1 MSGTIYVSKNIPELG
16 NKNGPGYLQ
25 KISALVGLLLL
36 VISTQFIAASAQ
48 AATYAYRNDVF
59 AYDTPS
65 AAATSVSWHTT
76 GASPACTSYPLGD
89 DDWADVAF
97 PSGFT
102 FIFGGV
108 TYSKVRVYSNGMLVF
123 GTDTSGYHR
132 NYNNLTLPITASALA
147 YAGCSN
153 GVPVNVMA
161 PYWNDIVAGTGNATT
176 GASVQYELLTDPV
189 TGLQRFV
196 ISWVNVKL
204 YGQAIRYN
212 FQVALYASTAGL
224 NGNFKYQYTTGSSTG
239 SDATVGVQLTTA
251 DYTLYSFNQAFID
264 PAVGT
269 TILWYPANQLAAKGA
284 GYNFD
289 ESAWTGAAGEI
300 IDNSGSNRNAT
311 RVGVAANIAAGR
323 VCRGGSFTSNTSNA
337 TIDAVATPIVPA
349 DIGSVDFW
357 YYSTN
362 KWNSADT
369 MLFDATTVAARP
381 FFLMKRNTGALRFA
395 ITDSAGVVRTAETS
409 TAYTYAAKT
418 WHHVGVSWNLQPG
431 TNQTVQRIFLDG
443 VLVNTLT
450 STPYHSTTSGNIAT
464 LGTLYIGDNRT
475 SGVTP
480 STGTPNGANG
490 TIDEVNIYP
499 IDINA
504 SQAAADMALTH
515 SCAAVD
521 HFHIVH
527 GGELVNCNGAVANIT
542 IEAHDVNHNLVSLAG
557 TTMQMSTSTGHGT
570 WSNVAGG
577 SINPVNNTGGG
588 TGNYTFSNESSIVI
602 GLSDTFI
609 ESLNIN
615 LSAGTVTEHS
625 GAASSCVSQD
635 YTYLTTCDTNL
646 NFADS
651 GFLYNVPD
659 HVSETS
665 QSVTVSAVK
674 KSTNSL
680 SCVPAFAS
688 VSKAVTFTCAYTNP
702 ASGTLPVR
710 VGGKALNAAN
720 NAIAACDATGQA
732 VNLTFDNTGVA
743 TTTVQYADV
752 GKMTLNAQYSASG
765 LNMVGTDTFI
775 AAPASFAFS
784 GISAGPIKAGTNFN
798 ATITAR
804 NNASAATPNFGK
816 ESTAESVT
824 LSHSLLSP
832 AGGTDPSLGNSVI
845 AGTEFGAG
853 GMVNDPNGVASV
865 NNLNWGEVGN
875 ITLTA
880 NLTSASYLGSGL
892 SATSASTTVG
902 RFIPDHFDT
911 AVSQVSGVPMP
922 CPNNPT
928 VLTCPPLF
936 NGFIYSGQPF
946 TVNVYA
952 RNASGGPSGT
962 TQNYDGTLGFSKN
975 VTLSAWNAL
984 GSSTAA
990 VGGTLGNYTI
1000 PAASFKSG
1008 TTATTG
1014 GTPAT
1019 PVYTFNTAPTAPTD
1033 IYLRAT
1039 DADSVT
1045 SLRSS
1050 PSSSTEGGVKV
1061 VNGRTRI
1068 SNAYGS
1074 ELLPLTVA
1082 VTAQYW
1088 NATSGWV
1095 TSSTDSVSSFLTANL
1110 IYSNCKKLMASSS
1123 WPTTCPPP
1131 TSPSPVSVVFN
1142 AGTGNFILSAP
1153 GAGKTGSVDM
1163 NINLPGYLP
1172 STTAR
1177 ATFGVYKGSKEFIFQ
1192 RENY

>member
-1 MSGTIYVSKNIPELG
+1 MSGTINATNNIPELSIIIG
-16 NKNGPGYLQ
+16 QSYLH
-25 KISALVGLLLL
+25 KITALVGLLLL
-36 VISTQFIAASAQ
+36 VISTQFIAANAQ

-65 AAATSVSWHTT
+65 AAATSVTWHAT
-76 GASPACTSYPLGD
+76 GASPACTNYPLGD
-89 DDWADVAF
+89 DDWADITF

-102 FIFGGV
+102 FTFGGV
-108 TYSKVRVYSNGMLVF
+108 TYSKVRVYSNGMLVY

-132 NYNNLTLPITASALA
+132 NYSNLTLPITASALA
-147 YAGCSN
+147 YTGCSS
-153 GVPVNVMA
+153 GVPVNVMV
-161 PYWNDIVAGTGNATT
+161 PYWTDIVAGTANATT

-189 TGLQRFV
+189 TGQQRFV

-204 YGQAIRYN
+204 YGQTARYN

-239 SDATVGVQLTTA
+239 SAATVGVQLSTT
-251 DYTLYSFNQAFID
+251 DYTLYSYNQAFID
-264 PAVGT
+264 PTVGT
-269 TILWYPANQLAAKGA
+269 AILWYPANQLAAKGA

-300 IDNSGSNRNAT
+300 QDSSGNNRNAS
-311 RVGVAANIAAGR
+311 RVGAAANIAAGK
-323 VCRGGSFTSNTSNA
+323 VCRGGSFTANTSNA

-381 FFLMKRNTGALRFA
+381 FFLMKRSTGALRFA
-395 ITDSAGVVRTAETS
+395 ITDSAGVVSTAETS

-450 STPYHSTTSGNIAT
+450 STPYHSTTSGNIAA

-480 STGTPNGANG
+480 NTGSPNGANG

-515 SCAAVD
+515 SCAALD

-570 WSNVAGG
+570 WSTVAGG

-588 TGNYTFSNESSIVI
+588 TGNYTFSNESSVVI

-625 GAASSCVSQD
+625 GAAASCVSQD
-635 YTYLTTCDTNL
+635 FTYLSTCDSNL

-651 GFLYNVPD
+651 GFLYNVSD
-659 HVSETS
+659 HLSETS

-674 KSTNSL
+674 KPTNSL
-680 SCVPAFAS
+680 NCVPAFSS

-702 ASGTLPVR
+702 VSGTLPVR
-710 VGGKALNAAN
+710 VGGKALNAGN
-720 NAIAACDATGQA
+720 NAAAACDATGQA
-732 VNLTFDNTGVA
+732 VNLNFDNTGTA

-752 GKMTLNAQYSASG
+752 GNMTLNAQYSASG
-765 LNMVGTDTFI
+765 VNMIGTDTFI

-784 GISAGPIKAGTNFN
+784 GISAGPIKAGNNFS
-798 ATITAR
+798 ATITAK
-804 NNASAATPNFGK
+804 NSVGGTTPNFGK
-816 ESTAESVT
+816 EISAEGVT
-824 LSHSLLSP
+824 LTPTLVTPNPVTFP
-832 AGGTDPSLGNSVI
+832 AAANPALANNNIPGS
-845 AGTEFGAG
+845 EFGTG
-853 GMVNDPNGVASV
+853 GMVNDANGVATV
-865 NNLNWGEVGN
+865 NNLSWGEVGS
-875 ITLTA
+875 ITLRA
-880 NLTSASYLGSGL
+880 GLTSTSYLGSGL
-892 SATSASTTVG
+892 NPTGTSATVG
-902 RFIPDHFDT
+902 AFIPDHFDT
-911 AVSQVSGVPMP
+911 SVIATTTAPLL
-922 CPNNPT
+922 CPT
-928 VLTCPPLF
+928 GLTCPSLY
-936 NGFIYSGQPF
+936 NGFVYSGQPF
-946 TVNVYA
+946 SLQVIAKNLAGGTTSNYHSGYGLSNTVNL
-952 RNASGGPSGT
+952 T
-962 TQNYDGTLGFSKN
+962 
-975 VTLSAWNAL
+975 AWDAL
-984 GSSTAA
+984 GSLVPQNAGWLANTTLASSAFSNGVGATNTQAYTFSTTPSAPTNIFLRA
-990 VGGTLGNYTI
+990 VDAVNPSVSSRRT
-1000 PAASFKSG
+1000 
-1008 TTATTG
+1008 
-1014 GTPAT
+1014 TPAT
-1019 PVYTFNTAPTAPTD
+1019 
-1033 IYLRAT
+1033 
-1039 DADSVT
+1039 SV
-1045 SLRSS
+1045 
-1050 PSSSTEGGVKV
+1050 EGGIMV
-1061 VNGRTRI
+1061 VSGKIKI
-1068 SNAYGS
+1068 SNANGS
-1074 ELLPLTVA
+1074 ELLPLPLTATV
-1082 VTAQYW
+1082 QYW
-1088 NATSGWV
+1088 NDVNWV
-1095 TSSTDSVSSFLTANL
+1095 TSTTDNVTQFNTNLSMTGNIVANIISGLGGGISV
-1110 IYSNCKKLMASSS
+1110 AS
-1123 WPTTCPPP
+1123 PGVVTVTGGEQ
-1131 TSPSPVSVVFN
+1131 TFILNKSVV
-1142 AGTGNFILSAP
+1142 P
-1153 GAGKTGSVDM
+1153 GSVDISL
-1163 NINLPGYLP
+1163 NAPGYLP
-1172 STTAR
+1172 SQAGR
-1177 ATFGVYKGSKEFIFQ
+1177 ATFGVYKGTKEFIFQ